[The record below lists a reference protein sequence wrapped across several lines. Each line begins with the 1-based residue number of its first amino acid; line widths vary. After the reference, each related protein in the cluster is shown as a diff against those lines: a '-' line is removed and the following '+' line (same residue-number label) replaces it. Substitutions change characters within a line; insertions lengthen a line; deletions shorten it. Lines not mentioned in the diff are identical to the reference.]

1 MVNGNGT
8 FVYNG
13 YDADGSW
20 YPPVEPVIPRV
31 YHEKARD
38 FNIKDILYPW
48 LNKDNDEEEG
58 GEDEPTPIPVEPGP
72 VIIDPDEPTDPD
84 SEYHF

>member
-20 YPPVEPVIPRV
+20 YPPVEPVRPRV
-31 YHEKARD
+31 YHEKARVE
-38 FNIKDILYPW
+38 NIKDILYPD
-48 LNKDNDEEEG
+48 LFPKTEEEEG
-58 GEDEPTPIPVEPGP
+58 ESGEGEEQVNPAPVVEPEE
-72 VIIDPDEPTDPD
+72 PDAPAE
-84 SEYHF
+84 EL

>member
-20 YPPVEPVIPRV
+20 YPPEEPVRPRV
-31 YHEKARD
+31 YHEKARVE
-38 FNIKDILYPW
+38 NIKDILYPD
-48 LNKDNDEEEG
+48 LFPKTEEEEG
-58 GEDEPTPIPVEPGP
+58 ESGEGEEQVDPTPVEP
-72 VIIDPDEPTDPD
+72 VEPDAPAEE
-84 SEYHF
+84 S

>member
-20 YPPVEPVIPRV
+20 YAPEESVKPRV
-31 YHEKARD
+31 YHEKAREK
-38 FNIKDILYPW
+38 NIKDILYPE
-48 LNKDNDEEEG
+48 LFPENENSGDN
-58 GEDEPTPIPVEPGP
+58 EDNQNPIDPNPGPEIPPVEP
-72 VIIDPDEPTDPD
+72 DDTDEPLEP
-84 SEYHF
+84 

>member
-20 YPPVEPVIPRV
+20 YAPEEPVIPRV

-38 FNIKDILYPW
+38 FNIKDLLYPQA
-48 LNKDNDEEEG
+48 NTNEEENGGDEEP
-58 GEDEPTPIPVEPGP
+58 EPVPVPVEPGP
-72 VIIDPDEPTDPD
+72 VIIDDPDDEP
-84 SEYHF
+84 

>member
-20 YPPVEPVIPRV
+20 YAPEEPVIPRV

-38 FNIKDILYPW
+38 FNIKDLLYPEAHTT
-48 LNKDNDEEEG
+48 NDEEPQE
-58 GEDEPTPIPVEPGP
+58 EEPVVDPVDPIVDP
-72 VIIDPDEPTDPD
+72 IDPEIP
-84 SEYHF
+84 

>member
-20 YPPVEPVIPRV
+20 YAPEEPVIPRV
-31 YHEKARD
+31 YHEKAKE
-38 FNIKDILYPW
+38 FNIKDLLYPQE
-48 LNKDNDEEEG
+48 NTNDDEEE
-58 GEDEPTPIPVEPGP
+58 PTVE
-72 VIIDPDEPTDPD
+72 PDEPQPQDEPQPESQTEP
-84 SEYHF
+84 